1 MVRGIGQMDSAGE
14 GVGLFILTLALCT
27 TVMFEQCQGRSV
39 YEEPANCLRLECAP
53 YQVIHSQKDYEIRSY
68 RAATWISTSPIHS
81 NSFKDAAGR
90 GFNILFAYIQGNNDH
105 AASINMTAPVL
116 VDMFPSTGSSH
127 NTTFTVQLYL
137 PQKYQKNP
145 PLSRQVHPVKM
156 PEHRNAAVK
165 RFGGFMNEAS
175 IPRQVL
181 ALRRSLKGSP
191 WESSIAKTQSK
202 GHVPC
207 SVAGYNSPYEHENR
221 VNEVMFW
228 F

>member
-14 GVGLFILTLALCT
+14 GVGLVFLTLALCIST
-27 TVMFEQCQGRSV
+27 IMFEQCKGRGV

-68 RAATWISTSPIHS
+68 KTATWISTSPINS
-81 NSFKDAAGR
+81 NSFKDAVGH
-90 GFNILFAYIQGNNDH
+90 GFNI
-105 AASINMTAPVL
+105 
-116 VDMFPSTGSSH
+116 SH
-127 NTTFTVQLYL
+127 NTTFIVHLYL
-137 PQKYQKNP
+137 PQKYQNNP
-145 PLSRQVHPVKM
+145 PLSHQVHPVKM
-156 PEHRNAAVK
+156 PEHRLAAVK
-165 RFGGFMNEAS
+165 RFGGFMNDTN

-181 ALRRSLKGSP
+181 ALKRSLKGSP

-207 SVAGYNSPYEHENR
+207 SVAGYNSPYEYEDR

>member
-14 GVGLFILTLALCT
+14 GVGLVFLTLALCT
-27 TVMFEQCQGRSV
+27 TAMFEQCQGRSV

-53 YQVIHSQKDYEIRSY
+53 YQ
-68 RAATWISTSPIHS
+68 
-81 NSFKDAAGR
+81 
-90 GFNILFAYIQGNNDH
+90 
-105 AASINMTAPVL
+105 
-116 VDMFPSTGSSH
+116 
-127 NTTFTVQLYL
+127 L
-137 PQKYQKNP
+137 PQHNLHSAVLLAKNP

-156 PEHRNAAVK
+156 PEHRHAAVK
-165 RFGGFMNEAS
+165 RFGGFMNEAN